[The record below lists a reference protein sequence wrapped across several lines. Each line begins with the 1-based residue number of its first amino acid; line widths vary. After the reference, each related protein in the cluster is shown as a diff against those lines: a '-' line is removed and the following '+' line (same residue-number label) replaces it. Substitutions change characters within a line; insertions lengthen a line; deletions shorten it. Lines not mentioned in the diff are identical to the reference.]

1 MDVVANSRNKML
13 YKIQL
18 YLLKVI
24 PMVMTFI
31 CLINSILSYYN
42 IDLPILSYLGSCSV
56 LMLIYLYIASYVFKF
71 CKYHRMFLHY
81 IVVTTILNTYDYYI
95 GIPLTDLQLLLLYL
109 IVFGVFLFI
118 ILYLYVT
125 TNKRTSAQYY

>member
-1 MDVVANSRNKML
+1 
-13 YKIQL
+13 
-18 YLLKVI
+18 
-24 PMVMTFI
+24 MVMTFI
-31 CLINSILSYYN
+31 CLINSILSYYD